1 MSYRT
6 KLIKINVEN
15 LFRVLID
22 HTFSCSGQIRG
33 EHCWR
38 RGESTRLPPM
48 WPGSNPSI
56 DAICGLSFLLV
67 LAFVPGGFFPGTPV
81 FPPQLLFQQI
91 KVTSIAK
98 MSPEHINMEVH
109 DIKTDEVFLQK

>member
-1 MSYRT
+1 MSYRK

-56 DAICGLSFLLV
+56 DAIFGLSFLLV
-67 LAFVPGGFFPGTPV
+67 LAFAPGGFLPGTPV
-81 FPPQLLFQQI
+81 FPPQLLFQQ
-91 KVTSIAK
+91 VTSIAK
-98 MSPEHINMEVH
+98 MSPELINMEVN